1 MALGGEAGS
10 LNIPGG
16 GIDAPINVEIPTK
29 VLCLT
34 EVLLFSSIFSCNLL
48 KKLLGL

>member
-1 MALGGEAGS
+1 MVLGAEAGA

-16 GIDAPINVEIPTK
+16 EPPVMEVPTK

-34 EVLLFSSIFSCNLL
+34 EVLLSSVHFI
-48 KKLLGL
+48 